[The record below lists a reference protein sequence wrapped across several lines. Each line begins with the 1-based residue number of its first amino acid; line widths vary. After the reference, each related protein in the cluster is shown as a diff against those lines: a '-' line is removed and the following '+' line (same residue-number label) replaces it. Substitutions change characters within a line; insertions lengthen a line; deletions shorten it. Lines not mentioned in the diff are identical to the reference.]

1 MRAITM
7 TALAA
12 TIAVTGCTNNPYTGQ
27 SQASKAAWGAAIGV
41 VSGAAL
47 GAATGDN
54 KKDRRERALRGAAI
68 GGVVGGGVGAYM
80 DVQEKKL
87 REKLQGSG
95 VGVVKNADGS
105 INLVMPGNITFPTGK
120 SDIRGDFFET
130 LNSVALVL
138 KEYNKTS
145 ITVSGHTD
153 SVGKDDLNMKLSQDR
168 ANSVAQ
174 YLSSQGV
181 DGGRISAVGKGKSEP
196 IADNATENGRA
207 QNRRVEI
214 TINPPES
221 V

>member
-1 MRAITM
+1 MRSLAVA
-7 TALAA
+7 ALAA
-12 TIAVTGCTNNPYTGQ
+12 SVAVTGCTTNPYTGDK
-27 SQASKAAWGAAIGV
+27 QASKAAWGAAIGAL
-41 VSGAAL
+41 SGAAV

-54 KKDRRERALRGAAI
+54 KKDRRERALKGAAI

-80 DVQEKKL
+80 DAQEKKL
-87 REKLQGSG
+87 REKLQSTG
-95 VGVVKNADGS
+95 VGVKKNADGS
-105 INLVMPGNITFPTGK
+105 IELIMPGNITFPTGQSAIK
-120 SDIRGDFFET
+120 PDFFDT

-153 SVGKDDLNMKLSQDR
+153 NVGKDDLNQKLSQDR

-181 DGGRISAVGKGKSEP
+181 DGGRISAVGKGESEP

>member
-1 MRAITM
+1 MRLMIIA
-7 TALAA
+7 AL
-12 TIAVTGCTNNPYTGQ
+12 TGSLVVSGCTNNPYTGQ
-27 SQASKAAWGAAIGV
+27 SQASKAAWGAGIGV
-41 VSGAAL
+41 LTGAAL

-54 KKDRRERALRGAAI
+54 KKDRRERALKGAAI

-95 VGVVKNADGS
+95 VGVKRNADGS
-105 INLVMPGNITFPTGK
+105 IDLVMPGNITFPTAQSAIK
-120 SDIRGDFFET
+120 PDFFDT

-153 SVGKDDLNMKLSQDR
+153 NVGKDDYNIKLSQDR
-168 ANSVAQ
+168 AGAVSQ
-174 YLSSQGV
+174 YLASQGV
-181 DGGRISAVGKGKSEP
+181 AGSRINAVGAGKSQP
-196 IADNATENGRA
+196 IADNATEVGRA

-214 TINPPES
+214 KINAPES